1 MKRRLVKKWLKRTSN
16 KRLGRKMV
24 KREFDHVAYIT
35 ARSHGQSYKAEL
47 ERLNAKIYGMSVTPK
62 INFRKQTCLGN
73 Q

>member
-16 KRLGRKMV
+16 KRLCRKIV
-24 KREFDHVAYIT
+24 KREFDHVDYIT

-62 INFRKQTCLGN
+62 INFKKRTCLGN

>member
-1 MKRRLVKKWLKRTSN
+1 MKRRLVKKRLKRTSN

-62 INFRKQTCLGN
+62 IYFKKQTCLEN